1 MKKLTKVCLVTALV
15 LALGGTA
22 LTAGL
27 TATLQEAFSDHRRSE
42 LRDSLR
48 LRARVTQLEE
58 AISAGLS
65 QWLERDS
72 HAEDVAVG
80 APAATEPPHAEETD
94 EVTHAGALAPEE
106 PTETETASPTGYRIA
121 RYGNII
127 GVFDEKGE
135 LLRTVNVRVDT
146 LPAVDQEALE
156 EGILAADRQAMME
169 IVGQF
174 S

>member
-27 TATLQEAFSDHRRSE
+27 TTTLQEAFSDHRRSN

-48 LRARVTQLEE
+48 LRARVTELED
-58 AISAGLS
+58 ALSSGLS
-65 QWLERDS
+65 QWMERDS
-72 HAEDVAVG
+72 RAEDVAVG
-80 APAATEPPHAEETD
+80 APAATEPPSEETD
-94 EVTHAGALAPEE
+94 EVTHAGAHAPEE

-121 RYGNII
+121 RYGSII
-127 GVFDEKGE
+127 GVFDEDGE

-146 LPAVDQEALE
+146 LPAVDQKALE